1 MPLSTEDKQQV
12 QQVGI
17 LCVLAILALILAP
30 AADYGIG
37 IMRIREAI
45 QGAEKK
51 LSAAEAKFKEEDAL
65 IQRIPSLK
73 AELEERGPEILKYEA
88 RLPKSEEV
96 PELFRDIDRFKQ
108 TSDLEIVFQT
118 RLPPVDK
125 QGYVELPIRL
135 EVEGDFDAIGTF
147 INQLERNQRFVQVKE
162 LEISETPTD
171 RSQDLEDPS
180 TFKTHEAV
188 MVVST
193 FMFKDRVE
201 EDDTENKETN

>member
-45 QGAEKK
+45 QANEKK
-51 LSAAEAKFKEEDAL
+51 LSAAEKKYQEEL
-65 IQRIPSLK
+65 TKIQRIPSLQ
-73 AELEERGPEILKYEA
+73 AELDEREPEILKYEA

-125 QGYVELPIRL
+125 EGYVELPIRL
-135 EVEGDFDAIGTF
+135 EVNGDFDAIGTF

-162 LEISETPTD
+162 LEISESPAD
-171 RSQDLEDPS
+171 RSQDLADPS
-180 TFKTHEAV
+180 TFETHDTV

-193 FMFKDRVE
+193 FMFKDAVE
-201 EDDTENKETN
+201 EAETEDKESR